1 MRLGTV
7 ATSMRPDPLLLQC
20 ASSYVGAMVL
30 DPRRMKIGLHCL
42 GCAPLWS
49 DPRRLMSSSSA
60 APCVTSATFKLQR
73 APDYDMVLALQLPG
87 PVPHEARKW
96 RSALI
101 RLVQDALMILYVSPH
116 DHFVRYMLVIWL
128 HVKCPPV
135 KDQLTR
141 VDTIGNRR
149 SLPTAS
155 IKSVYGTV
163 STASRLDY

>member
-116 DHFVRYMLVIWL
+116 DHFVRYMSTSQRSAHARRYHWKQTVIA
-128 HVKCPPV
+128 
-135 KDQLTR
+135 
-141 VDTIGNRR
+141 NRIYQVCVR
-149 SLPTAS
+149 YCINCFSP
-155 IKSVYGTV
+155 
-163 STASRLDY
+163 

>member
-116 DHFVRYMLVIWL
+116 DHFV
-128 HVKCPPV
+128 
-135 KDQLTR
+135 
-141 VDTIGNRR
+141 
-149 SLPTAS
+149 
-155 IKSVYGTV
+155 
-163 STASRLDY
+163 